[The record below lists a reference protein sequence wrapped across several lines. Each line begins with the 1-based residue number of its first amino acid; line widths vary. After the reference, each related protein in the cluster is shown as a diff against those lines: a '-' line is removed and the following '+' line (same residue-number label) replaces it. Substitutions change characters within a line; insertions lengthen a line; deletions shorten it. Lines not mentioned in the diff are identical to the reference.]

1 MMNGLRREI
10 AGDIEGMHVNLQ
22 EDMSGMDERI
32 RYLNTQSESSLQAS
46 RDSFEAVATRIEQRV
61 DGSERKTARKMQD
74 LAQTVSNAAV
84 GTQALMDEQSSR
96 MNSRMVRTSQPCIA
110 IAQPR
115 APSGRIRVSP
125 MHGPRTRAQPYVA
138 RQGGVKTIKFCT
150 TLCREA

>member
-22 EDMSGMDERI
+22 EDISGMDERI

-74 LAQTVSNAAV
+74 LAQTVSNAAAS
-84 GTQALMDEQSSR
+84 TQALMDEQSSR
-96 MNSRMVRTSQPCIA
+96 MNSRMVRTSANPA
-110 IAQPR
+110 
-115 APSGRIRVSP
+115 SP
-125 MHGPRTRAQPYVA
+125 LRSHA
-138 RQGGVKTIKFCT
+138 RRLAASVCRLCT
-150 TLCREA
+150 GHTHTHNYTLPGREA

>member
-22 EDMSGMDERI
+22 EDISGMDERI

-74 LAQTVSNAAV
+74 LAQTVSNAAAS
-84 GTQALMDEQSSR
+84 TQALMDEQSSR
-96 MNSRMVRTSQPCIA
+96 MNSRMVRTSATLHRHCA
-110 IAQPR
+110 A
-115 APSGRIRVSP
+115 
-125 MHGPRTRAQPYVA
+125 TRAVWPHPCVA
-138 RQGGVKTIKFCT
+138 YARATHTRTTIRCQAGRRKHD
-150 TLCREA
+150 